1 MMTAWRCHS
10 SIPTKINHGCNLIEL
25 KVLASTKD
33 ALRQATDPSSNRL
46 VLLGRKVAV
55 SVRRTFHYK
64 VVDNQG
70 PHMAITLIRVGCTRP
85 QQTVSQEIALHT
97 QTSYTTPGTKSDK
110 QPTARLMPHIPR
122 GGPEALEGGG
132 SLTGTPWWWG
142 ATKHPSCTTG
152 SIHNLQKG
160 HKYPTSRPC
169 QATRTIR
176 HINASTQHRR
186 TPRHSIQYCF
196 PPQAQ
201 GQGGCGTTLTAGCC
215 LGGGCWKGLGRT
227 LRCHRHR

>member
-1 MMTAWRCHS
+1 LHQQRMLSDRQMTRVVIGWCCWAERWLFPFAEHSITMMIKLTIRERLQ
-10 SIPTKINHGCNLIEL
+10 HGHH
-25 KVLASTKD
+25 TH
-33 ALRQATDPSSNRL
+33 T
-46 VLLGRKVAV
+46 
-55 SVRRTFHYK
+55 
-64 VVDNQG
+64 
-70 PHMAITLIRVGCTRP
+70 RVGCTRP
-85 QQTVSQEIALHT
+85 QQTVTQEIALHT
-97 QTSYTTPGTKSDK
+97 QTSYTTPGTMSDK

-122 GGPEALEGGG
+122 GGPEQALEGGG

-186 TPRHSIQYCF
+186 HCTS
-196 PPQAQ
+196 
-201 GQGGCGTTLTAGCC
+201 
-215 LGGGCWKGLGRT
+215 
-227 LRCHRHR
+227 